1 MRYPLLVL
9 VTAACGSASHGAP
22 VTQASDYTEV
32 CRAIAGDIE
41 RIGRGYPQLVDYRAV
56 DAHIEAQSCRIDYGY
71 RTHRATHVGGWSA
84 GVPNPDPDGIWFY
97 ISLWDPQSAEASSQ
111 INTQPVMPSWWIGDR
126 RVTFLVLEGDRNP
139 PVRDKLFDILE
150 THQLVTK

>member
-1 MRYPLLVL
+1 M
-9 VTAACGSASHGAP
+9 
-22 VTQASDYTEV
+22 
-32 CRAIAGDIE
+32 
-41 RIGRGYPQLVDYRAV
+41 
-56 DAHIEAQSCRIDYGY
+56 
-71 RTHRATHVGGWSA
+71 
-84 GVPNPDPDGIWFY
+84 WFY
-97 ISLWDPQSAEASSQ
+97 ISLWDPQSAEASAQ